1 MMKLAP
7 ITFKGI
13 PASYGKFY
21 GKVLK
26 IISSNHIIL
35 ETKISNSELNLER
48 DKFLNALK
56 KTKIEL
62 ENIIGK
68 KTLNSELGEI
78 LTSQIVMLDDPIL
91 IEGVLERIKTK
102 NENSALALFHTIESI
117 SLQFESLDDE
127 YLRERGVDI
136 RDIGK
141 RIEENLL
148 GKKNDFHILSHI
160 AEEVILIAHEITPSQ
175 MIHLDKKHIK
185 GIATEMGGKTG
196 HMAILAKNYSIP
208 TIVGLNGITNEIEQ
222 DEFIF
227 IDADEGI
234 VIKNPTINIIKHYG
248 SSSQIKN
255 LQQKKINP
263 ITKDGVRIQ
272 IKVNLDSELD
282 CDAAMEVGFDGV
294 GLYRSEAML
303 IEDFS
308 KISDEEHQFSV
319 YKEILSKMKD
329 LPVTIR
335 IFDIGGD
342 KFHSKDIEDNPFLG
356 NRGIRY
362 ALINKSWFKKQIR
375 ALLRASVYGN
385 LSIMLPMILNLHEV
399 RDTKKLIE
407 ECEQELK
414 SKSIPFKSVPLGIMI
429 ETPGCALASDSFAK
443 EVDFFS
449 IGTNDLLQYV
459 TAVDR
464 NNPYISNLYNPYHIG
479 FLRLIQN
486 IANVSIEKNIPL
498 SICGELASDTNFTIL
513 LLGFGLKEL
522 SVSLP
527 LALKISKIISS
538 IEIAQASKLLKQIL
552 ELSEAEKYSEIEAFL
567 FNKHLGWRNS

>member
-1 MMKLAP
+1 MKLAP

-62 ENIIGK
+62 EKIIGK

-102 NENSALALFHTIESI
+102 NENSALALFHTIEAI

-160 AEEVILIAHEITPSQ
+160 SEEVILIAHEITPSQ

-234 VIKNPTINIIKHYG
+234 VIKNPTINIVKHYG

-255 LQQKKINP
+255 QEQKKINP

-282 CDAAMEVGFDGV
+282 CDAAMAVGFDGV
-294 GLYRSEAML
+294 GLYRSESML

-308 KISDEEHQFSV
+308 KILDEEHQFEV

-399 RDTKKLIE
+399 RDTKKLID

-414 SKSIPFKSVPLGIMI
+414 NKSIPYKRAPLGIMI
-429 ETPGCALASDSFAK
+429 ETPGCAIAADSFAK

-486 IANVSIEKNIPL
+486 IANVSIQNKIPL

-538 IEIAQASKLLKQIL
+538 IELAWASKLLKQVL
-552 ELSEAEKYSEIEAFL
+552 VLSEAEKYSEIEAFL
-567 FNKHLGWRNS
+567 FNKHIGWGNS